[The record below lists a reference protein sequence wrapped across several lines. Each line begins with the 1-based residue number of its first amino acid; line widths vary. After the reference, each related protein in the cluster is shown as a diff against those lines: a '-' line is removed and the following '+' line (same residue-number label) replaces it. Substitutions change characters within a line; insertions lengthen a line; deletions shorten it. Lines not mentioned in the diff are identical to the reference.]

1 MPESLSC
8 INDHFCEPSWFVV
21 GLFLFLFLSC
31 LVLFPFLFL
40 FLFLLFFLR
49 GDCPLKCC
57 MLFCFGKSINISWKI
72 NKYVVSVKF
81 QHQVFSVTIASGI
94 KFFYKIQISM
104 ANISFHSDLFSSGFQ
119 SSIISFDNGKHI
131 SQKIKSTP
139 LLQLLSP
146 NHLVCTLNYCIFDLS
161 FCPAPSVSMWNFVIL
176 LYVQKRRQVHDD
188 KKTVCDCYLPLG
200 AKKKLIS
207 NQKVPAFSPL
217 WMSFSFQNAPF
228 AKWIF
233 LTASDVSLAVSH
245 LVKHALC

>member
-1 MPESLSC
+1 
-8 INDHFCEPSWFVV
+8 
-21 GLFLFLFLSC
+21 
-31 LVLFPFLFL
+31 
-40 FLFLLFFLR
+40 
-49 GDCPLKCC
+49 
-57 MLFCFGKSINISWKI
+57 
-72 NKYVVSVKF
+72 
-81 QHQVFSVTIASGI
+81 
-94 KFFYKIQISM
+94 M